1 MNPAKSNALLLMGA
15 LMMFA
20 SAAQATTFRD
30 VLCANG
36 RKVQVVEERTDA
48 EACRLV
54 GSKPAEAQTPGQPKW
69 SHGELKPNATPSAA
83 DEQKALKFQ
92 QLAAQHKP
100 RTAQQEKLVKDY
112 MKLPASQRDA
122 FKAQNPTVQKSI
134 WDYGPYAVCFYAS
147 VAGGADVVEAGE
159 DCHADWVK

>member
-1 MNPAKSNALLLMGA
+1 MTPAKSKAFLLMGGL
-15 LMMFA
+15 LMIA

-36 RKVQVVEERTDA
+36 RKVQAVEERTDA
-48 EACRLV
+48 EACRLI
-54 GSKPAEAQTPGQPKW
+54 GSKPAESNAQP
-69 SHGELKPNATPSAA
+69 LKGGGDMTLKRSAT
-83 DEQKALKFQ
+83 DEQKARKYQ

-100 RTAQQEKLVKDY
+100 RTAQQEKLVKEY
-112 MKLPASQRDA
+112 MKLPAVQRDS

-159 DCHADWVK
+159 ECHEDWVN